1 MKNLLG
7 LLKRELNE
15 NWRSQLD
22 ALGPVFGLRGVCT
35 GKMQYYAMTCDKFE
49 LYVTREK
56 ILRDEHIRVEYS
68 VFDEFEEKKLK
79 VSTALFD
86 RFVTALEDYAR
97 ETEKERF
104 LKRYRWEVMRRD
116 DYTDDSDKK
125 PGDMVEH

>member
-1 MKNLLG
+1 MKKLLG
-7 LLKRELNE
+7 LLKGELNA

-22 ALGPVFGLRGVCT
+22 ALNPVFGLRGVCT

-86 RFVTALEDYAR
+86 RFVTALENYAR

-104 LKRYRWEVMRRD
+104 LKRYRLEVMRRN

-125 PGDMVEH
+125 PGDIAD